1 MANKIKYK
9 VFDYVNIEHHSYID
23 VEKKLNENFGEHG
36 FELLLVIDMGENN
49 TNKDGKSSRFRY
61 IFKKMNKKLI
71 LKDLNNRD
79 YCINDFERFKKHILE
94 FHGSG
99 SSIHEENG
107 FYFRIDQKFRENLF
121 KIKESK

>member
-1 MANKIKYK
+1 M
-9 VFDYVNIEHHSYID
+9 
-23 VEKKLNENFGEHG
+23 EKAQGSDTFL
-36 FELLLVIDMGENN
+36 
-49 TNKDGKSSRFRY
+49 
-61 IFKKMNKKLI
+61 KKMNKKLI

-99 SSIHEENG
+99 STIHEENG